1 MRSCQISVSPKF
13 NDWYPFKESYLER
26 ETQSR
31 DNTDGRRPCDDRGR
45 NWSDAD
51 ARQKHQYLLVTTTG

>member
-31 DNTDGRRPCDDRGR
+31 DITQMEEGHVMTEEEIGVMQMQGR
-45 NWSDAD
+45 NTNICW
-51 ARQKHQYLLVTTTG
+51 